1 MFKKLRADIAA
12 AKENDPAARSKF
24 EIWLTYSGVHALS
37 WHRWANFLYRHHL
50 KLLARITSQLARRLT
65 GIEIHPAAKIA
76 PGVFID
82 HGMGVVIG
90 ETAEVGKGTVIY
102 QGVTLGGT
110 GKETGKRHPT
120 VGEYCVISSGV
131 KVLGNIYIGD
141 YAKLGA
147 GAVVLKDVP
156 PHATVVGVPGKVVRI
171 RGSKEGLDLLQE
183 TSDPVST
190 EVCRLRER
198 SFSLEAQLAA
208 LAKELDE
215 TRTALH
221 TEASMYEGTEKMYM
235 MYNALMKDND
245 ALSAR
250 CAADEERISRMEQAL
265 ASLAK
270 DKERQDALSAE
281 QQDVISRL
289 SAENRTLKQELAIMQ
304 QELDERPAETET
316 APAPGSTDG
325 ITSAEEL
332 LAENKALR
340 EQLEQYT
347 ARIAAREMRREARRQ
362 RREAAQEE
370 QTAAAETPAAE
381 DNVVHVVQ
389 TNNAYLAR
397 QQARREQTAP
407 APRQEDKTE
416 E

>member
-24 EIWLTYSGVHALS
+24 EVWLTYSGVHALS

-198 SFSLEAQLAA
+198 SFNLEAQLAA
-208 LAKELDE
+208 LAKELEE
-215 TRTALH
+215 TRSALH

-235 MYNALMKDND
+235 MYNALMQDNET
-245 ALSAR
+245 LSAR
-250 CAADEERISRMEQAL
+250 CAADEERISSLESAL
-265 ASLAK
+265 SSLAK

-289 SAENRTLKQELAIMQ
+289 GAENMTLKKELALMQ
-304 QELDERPAETET
+304 QELDERPAEAEP
-316 APAPGSTDG
+316 APAVAADG
-325 ITSAEEL
+325 TISAEDL
-332 LAENKALR
+332 MAVNKALR

-347 ARIAAREMRREARRQ
+347 ARIAAREMRREERRQ
-362 RREAAQEE
+362 RRAAAQDVQPAPAEE
-370 QTAAAETPAAE
+370 PAA
-381 DNVVHVVQ
+381 DDSVVHVQQ

-397 QQARREQTAP
+397 QHVRREQTLP
-407 APRQEDKTE
+407 VPPQDEKTE